1 MDIKNN
7 VDSHNHGHSCGED
20 ACMEVSS
27 CSCSGGHCHN
37 HELSKRDNIML
48 AIAGV
53 LFILGLL
60 LKLPRNLEF
69 LFFLVSY
76 IIAGGGI
83 ILTAVKN
90 ISKGQVFDE
99 NFLMSIATIGAFIVG
114 EYAEGAAVMIFY
126 RIGEYFQG
134 LAVDRSTRSIESL
147 MDIRP
152 DEANLIVDGGVKR
165 VAAEDVYIGDT
176 IVIKPG
182 EKVPLDGVIVDG
194 TSHVD
199 TSALT
204 GESMPRAVGAG
215 DEVLA
220 GFVNSGGAL
229 TVEVR
234 EEFNRS
240 AASRIIEL
248 MQSASTKKAPTEQF
262 ITRFA
267 AYYTPVVVGI
277 AFFMAA
283 LIPIITGD
291 MAFSKWTY
299 RALVFLVIS
308 CPCAMVVSIPLGF
321 FAGLGSASK
330 RGVLV
335 KGGNYLEA
343 LNNVGTVVFDKT
355 GTLTKGSF
363 EVTRCVPAEG
373 ITEEEL
379 IEYAAYGEVLSN
391 HPLAQSIREA
401 YGKEIEESKILSYE
415 EMAGF
420 GIKANFAGTEILTG
434 NMELMNREGI
444 SNIQSNMDDI
454 EGSVVHV
461 AVDGRYMGYIELADV
476 IKGDS
481 KDAIRKLKDMGVG
494 ETIMLTGDNESTA
507 KVVGAKLG
515 IDRIYAGLLPH
526 EKLEKLEDIEG
537 ERNHKGTVVFIGDG
551 INDSPAIARARVGV
565 AMGGLGADAAIEAA
579 DVVLM
584 TDQVSKLV
592 DAIEVAK
599 KTRRIVMQN
608 VIFAIG
614 VKVFV
619 LILGALGLA
628 TMWQAVFADVGVT
641 VIAVLNSMRILIA
654 PPK

>member
-1 MDIKNN
+1 
-7 VDSHNHGHSCGED
+7 
-20 ACMEVSS
+20 
-27 CSCSGGHCHN
+27 
-37 HELSKRDNIML
+37 
-48 AIAGV
+48 
-53 LFILGLL
+53 
-60 LKLPRNLEF
+60 
-69 LFFLVSY
+69 
-76 IIAGGGI
+76 
-83 ILTAVKN
+83 
-90 ISKGQVFDE
+90 
-99 NFLMSIATIGAFIVG
+99 
-114 EYAEGAAVMIFY
+114 
-126 RIGEYFQG
+126 
-134 LAVDRSTRSIESL
+134 
-147 MDIRP
+147 
-152 DEANLIVDGGVKR
+152 
-165 VAAEDVYIGDT
+165 
-176 IVIKPG
+176 
-182 EKVPLDGVIVDG
+182 
-194 TSHVD
+194 
-199 TSALT
+199 
-204 GESMPRAVGAG
+204 
-215 DEVLA
+215 
-220 GFVNSGGAL
+220 
-229 TVEVR
+229 
-234 EEFNRS
+234 
-240 AASRIIEL
+240 
-248 MQSASTKKAPTEQF
+248 
-262 ITRFA
+262 
-267 AYYTPVVVGI
+267 
-277 AFFMAA
+277 
-283 LIPIITGD
+283 
-291 MAFSKWTY
+291 
-299 RALVFLVIS
+299 
-308 CPCAMVVSIPLGF
+308 
-321 FAGLGSASK
+321 
-330 RGVLV
+330 
-335 KGGNYLEA
+335 
-343 LNNVGTVVFDKT
+343 
-355 GTLTKGSF
+355 
-363 EVTRCVPAEG
+363 
-373 ITEEEL
+373 
-379 IEYAAYGEVLSN
+379 
-391 HPLAQSIREA
+391 
-401 YGKEIEESKILSYE
+401 
-415 EMAGF
+415 MAGF

-628 TMWQAVFADVGVT
+628 TMCGSVADVGVT

>member
-1 MDIKNN
+1 MDIKNDIEQN
-7 VDSHNHGHSCGED
+7 EHCE
-20 ACMEVSS
+20 AEVCVETGS
-27 CSCSGGHCHN
+27 CSCSDGHSHN

-48 AIAGV
+48 AISGI
-53 LFILGLL
+53 LFILGLIL
-60 LKLPRNLEF
+60 RLPKEIEL
-69 LFFLVSY
+69 LFFLISY

-83 ILTAVKN
+83 VLTAIKN

-134 LAVDRSTRSIESL
+134 LAVARSTRSIESL
-147 MDIRP
+147 MDIRS
-152 DEANLIVDGGVKR
+152 DEANLVVDGSVRR
-165 VAAEDVYIGDT
+165 VAAKAVSIGDT

-182 EKVPLDGVIVDG
+182 EKIPLDGVVVEG

-204 GESMPRAVGAG
+204 GESMPRTVGAG
-215 DEVLA
+215 AEVLA

-229 TVEVR
+229 TVEVK
-234 EEFNRS
+234 EEFNSS
-240 AASRIIEL
+240 AASKIIEL
-248 MQSASTKKAPTEQF
+248 MQSASTEKAPTEQF

-277 AFFMAA
+277 AFFMATI
-283 LIPIITGD
+283 IPIITGD
-291 MAFSKWTY
+291 MAFSKWIY

-363 EVTRCVPAEG
+363 EVIKCAPSEG

-379 IEYAAYGEVLSN
+379 IKYAAYGEVLSN

-401 YGKEIEESKILSYE
+401 YGKDVDGTKIISYK

-420 GIKANFAGTEILTG
+420 GIRANFDGMEILTG

-444 SNIQSNMDDI
+444 FGIESDMQNI
-454 EGSVVHV
+454 EGTVVHV
-461 AVDGRYMGYIELADV
+461 AVDDRYMGYIELADV
-476 IKGDS
+476 IKEDS
-481 KDAIRKLKDMGVG
+481 KVAIKKLKDMGVG

-507 KVVGAKLG
+507 QTVGAKLG
-515 IDRIYAGLLPH
+515 IDRVYAELLPH
-526 EKLEKLEDIEG
+526 EKLEELENIEK

-551 INDSPAIARARVGV
+551 INDSPAIARAKVGV

-579 DVVLM
+579 DIVLM
-584 TDQVSKLV
+584 TDQVSKLT
-592 DAIEVAK
+592 DAIEVAR

-608 VIFAIG
+608 VVFAIG

-641 VIAVLNSMRILIA
+641 VLAVLNAMRILIA
-654 PPK
+654 PSK